1 MHSEA
6 FSRADDVLLSISPIL
21 ADQEQVVESLQKVI
35 MENPSFDNND
45 LKDIVEEVYSDFL
58 KETSKSVSKKADAPK
73 KQESKT
79 AQSKQNVVDW
89 DDL

>member
-1 MHSEA
+1 
-6 FSRADDVLLSISPIL
+6 
-21 ADQEQVVESLQKVI
+21 